1 MPLIYCV
8 EDDDG
13 IRELITCV
21 LRSGSYETEVFDC
34 AAPFNEAVKK
44 RVPDLILLDIMLPD
58 EDGFSIL
65 RRLRADKT
73 TADVPVIMLT
83 AKTAELDKVNGLE
96 SGADDY
102 ICKPFG
108 VMELLSRIKAVLR
121 RTGRKS
127 AVSDSVLEIDGLS
140 LDNEKRIVTYNG
152 TEVTLTYKEF
162 ELLACL
168 MRNKGIVLTREKL
181 MEQVWGFDF
190 EGETRT
196 VDVHVKTL
204 RQKLELAGCSGLIRT
219 VRSVGY
225 KINSAYAEKNF
236 QCYHGNGSHGG
247 GAVHRDRRRYF
258 LQAVYPKGNGGAEH
272 RRKHSRCVSPRP

>member
-65 RRLRADKT
+65 RRLKADKT

-127 AVSDSVLEIDGLS
+127 PVSDSVLEIDGLS
-140 LDNEKRIVTYNG
+140 LDNEKRIVSYNG

-168 MRNKGIVLTREKL
+168 MRNRGIVLTREKL

-225 KINSAYAEKNF
+225 KIN
-236 QCYHGNGSHGG
+236 
-247 GAVHRDRRRYF
+247 
-258 LQAVYPKGNGGAEH
+258 
-272 RRKHSRCVSPRP
+272 

>member
-21 LRSGSYETEVFDC
+21 LRSGNYDVMVFDS
-34 AAPFNEAVKK
+34 AAPFNETIKK
-44 RVPDLILLDIMLPD
+44 KTPDLILLDIMLPD
-58 EDGFSIL
+58 EDGMSIL
-65 RRLRADKT
+65 RRLKANRD

-83 AKTAELDKVNGLE
+83 AKTAELDRVNGLE

-108 VMELLSRIKAVLR
+108 VMELLSRIKTVLR
-121 RTGRKS
+121 RSGHKPAADNS
-127 AVSDSVLEIDGLS
+127 LEIDGLI
-140 LDNEKRIVTYNG
+140 LDNEKRTVEYNG
-152 TEVTLTYKEF
+152 TSVTLTFKEF

-168 MRNKGIVLTREKL
+168 MRNRGIVLTREKL
-181 MEQVWGFDF
+181 MEKVWGFDF

-204 RQKLELAGCSGLIRT
+204 RQKLESAGCTGLIQT

-225 KINSAYAEKNF
+225 KIN
-236 QCYHGNGSHGG
+236 
-247 GAVHRDRRRYF
+247 
-258 LQAVYPKGNGGAEH
+258 
-272 RRKHSRCVSPRP
+272 

>member
-65 RRLRADKT
+65 RRLKADKT

-127 AVSDSVLEIDGLS
+127 PVSDSVLEIDGLS
-140 LDNEKRIVTYNG
+140 LDNEKRIVSYNG

-225 KINSAYAEKNF
+225 KIN
-236 QCYHGNGSHGG
+236 
-247 GAVHRDRRRYF
+247 
-258 LQAVYPKGNGGAEH
+258 
-272 RRKHSRCVSPRP
+272 

>member
-65 RRLRADKT
+65 RRLKADKT

-127 AVSDSVLEIDGLS
+127 PVSDNVLEIDGLS
-140 LDNEKRIVTYNG
+140 LDNEKRIVSYNG

-168 MRNKGIVLTREKL
+168 MRNRGIVLTREKL

-225 KINSAYAEKNF
+225 KIN
-236 QCYHGNGSHGG
+236 
-247 GAVHRDRRRYF
+247 
-258 LQAVYPKGNGGAEH
+258 
-272 RRKHSRCVSPRP
+272 